1 MKESEEVLEPEPLQF
16 NYPDPNWET
25 PRNFHDIGYSPFSMG
40 LATPVDTP
48 EAPNNTNKEEASSE
62 NPRSSRTIH
71 NSGPTV
77 LPHIL
82 DIALAFS
89 GRRPARKIA
98 EVDGTEPPSHNTDG
112 RPKKRPNPLHSD
124 VRLHA
129 IPQTT
134 SSGLPTRAKAP
145 PNCSGLPPH
154 AKKQPSSSGFPSR
167 VPMHPSSSGL
177 PPRGTV
183 GPSTHIRNHEHV
195 DPLLHK
201 SIVMPPCPI
210 LPEEEFDR
218 PVEQRRYTHVSAPC
232 LISVVS

>member
-25 PRNFHDIGYSPFSMG
+25 PRNFHVTGYSPFSMG

-62 NPRSSRTIH
+62 NPRSYRTIH

-98 EVDGTEPPSHNTDG
+98 EVDGTEPPGHNTDG

-129 IPQTT
+129 TAQPT
-134 SSGLPTRAKAP
+134 SSGLPPRAKAP
-145 PNCSGLPPH
+145 PNCSGLPRH

-167 VPMHPSSSGL
+167 VPMRPSSSGL
-177 PPRGTV
+177 PPRATV
-183 GPSTHIRNHEHV
+183 RPSTHIRHHEHV

-201 SIVMPPCPI
+201 SIVTPPCPI
-210 LPEEEFDR
+210 LPEEEFDT

>member
-1 MKESEEVLEPEPLQF
+1 
-16 NYPDPNWET
+16 
-25 PRNFHDIGYSPFSMG
+25 
-40 LATPVDTP
+40 
-48 EAPNNTNKEEASSE
+48 
-62 NPRSSRTIH
+62 
-71 NSGPTV
+71 
-77 LPHIL
+77 L

-89 GRRPARKIA
+89 GRLPARKIA

-112 RPKKRPNPLHSD
+112 RPKKRPNPMHSD

-129 IPQTT
+129 IAHTT

-154 AKKQPSSSGFPSR
+154 AKKQPSSSGFPSRVPMHPSSSGLPQHEKKQPSSSGFPSR